1 LGGENNFSNGSL
13 TLRTKRLFLLR
24 IAKEIIKL
32 IKYMREFNY
41 ALSKT
46 LERCKIVEKIND
58 DDKINED
65 DRRESGFASLEIP
78 ENFV

>member
-1 LGGENNFSNGSL
+1 
-13 TLRTKRLFLLR
+13 
-24 IAKEIIKL
+24 
-32 IKYMREFNY
+32 MREFNY